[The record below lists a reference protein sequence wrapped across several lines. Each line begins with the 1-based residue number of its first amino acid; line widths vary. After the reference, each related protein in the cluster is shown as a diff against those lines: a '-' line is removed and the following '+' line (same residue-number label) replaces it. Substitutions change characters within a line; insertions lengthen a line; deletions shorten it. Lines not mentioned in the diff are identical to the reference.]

1 MQPFSRVIT
10 FGLVLG
16 LGLTIGLAAQVTDPA
31 AGTWKLN
38 LAKSKF
44 EPANRAPK
52 SGIGKI
58 EAIDGGLK
66 FTNDGVDSASN
77 TTHNEWTGKYD
88 GKDNVVKGDPSRDT
102 ASLKKIDGYTYEIV
116 SKKDGKVVTTNQTVY
131 SRDGKSRTQ
140 TTTGTNAQGEKF
152 KNVTVSDRQ

>member
-16 LGLTIGLAAQVTDPA
+16 LGLTIGLAAQATDPA

-52 SGIGKI
+52 SGI
-58 EAIDGGLK
+58 A
-66 FTNDGVDSASN
+66 
-77 TTHNEWTGKYD
+77 
-88 GKDNVVKGDPSRDT
+88 
-102 ASLKKIDGYTYEIV
+102 
-116 SKKDGKVVTTNQTVY
+116 
-131 SRDGKSRTQ
+131 
-140 TTTGTNAQGEKF
+140 
-152 KNVTVSDRQ
+152 

>member
-1 MQPFSRVIT
+1 MQPVLRMIT
-10 FGLVLG
+10 FGIVLG
-16 LGLTIGLAAQVTDPA
+16 LGLSIGLAAQATDPA
-31 AGTWKLN
+31 SGTWKLN
-38 LAKSKF
+38 VAKSKY

-52 SGIGKI
+52 SGTGII
-58 EAIDGGLK
+58 ETIEGGLK
-66 FTNDGVDSASN
+66 FTNDGVDSAGK
-77 TTHNEWTGKYD
+77 TTHNEWAGKYD

-102 ASLKKIDGYTYEIV
+102 ASLRKIDNYTYEVI

-131 SRDGKSRTQ
+131 NRDGKSRTQ